1 MNALESA
8 WESSKRDFGG
18 ESSETD
24 GRDPRRIT
32 AELNQIFRRLRQ
44 YQNEEQWVTAVGDGL
59 QAFATTF
66 ALFTVQGGTL
76 RVRAQRNISLPEGSE
91 FPLVSAR
98 ALAAAVESRDSLV
111 ALRTRSEVGEQLC
124 QTDAIVRAQIVP
136 VTNDDRVVALIFA
149 DQANDETRE
158 ALELIAGMASAV
170 LARSTN
176 RGLHTQISTVAAVSE
191 QKKAAQDPPLQ
202 MQPNLSLQEKLLHSR
217 AQRFSRVAIAK
228 IQLAHPEAC
237 RPDGEQ
243 ENLYMLLRTEIDR
256 ARDEYQKQFM
266 TTPRMTDYLHR
277 ELIENVAHGDETR
290 LGADYPGELA

>member
-24 GRDPRRIT
+24 RREPRRIT

-76 RVRAQRNISLPEGSE
+76 RVRTQRNISLPEGSE

-124 QTDAIVRAQIVP
+124 QTNAIGRAQIVP

-176 RGLHTQISTVAAVSE
+176 RGLHTQISPIAAISE
-191 QKKAAQDPPLQ
+191 QKKAGQAQT
-202 MQPNLSLQEKLLHSR
+202 MRPNLSLQEKLLHSR

-266 TTPRMTDYLHR
+266 TKPRMTDYLHR